1 MQPAPFDRRAHP
13 AGFMIERWRAPDG
26 WDHRRFSWPQPA
38 GTGVRGSLIV
48 QGGRGDF
55 IEKYLEAI
63 AHFHC
68 RGWAVEGFDWRGQ
81 GGSGRTADDLRTIPA
96 MVDDLAAFVAEW
108 QPRTPGPHVLLAHSM
123 GGHVAL
129 RLAAE
134 RAPAIDA
141 LVLSAPMLGLSGG
154 RPPGP
159 VGSAIAGLFCRIGL
173 SARDAWAER
182 GESAF
187 RRVMLT
193 ADVDRFSDEGWW
205 KAADPTLALGPPRW
219 SWIAGAYRSIAALM
233 APGILER
240 VRVPTL
246 LLAAA
251 RDRLVDSR
259 AIRRAAARIPGARLI
274 VRDDAAHELLR
285 EADGPRTAFLA
296 AIDDFLDERA
306 APR

>member
-13 AGFMIERWRAPDG
+13 AGFAIARWQAPDG
-26 WDHRRFSWPQPA
+26 WDHRCFSWPQPS
-38 GTGVRGSLIV
+38 GTAPRGSLIF

-63 AHFHC
+63 AHFHG

-81 GGSGRTADDLRTIPA
+81 GGSGRTADDLLTIPA
-96 MVDDLAAFVAEW
+96 MVDDLAAFATGW
-108 QPRTPGPHVLLAHSM
+108 QARTPGPHVVIAHSM

-154 RPPGP
+154 RPPQAI
-159 VGSAIAGLFCRIGL
+159 GSAIAGLLCRIGL
-173 SARDAWAER
+173 AGRDAWAER

-187 RRVMLT
+187 RQAVLT
-193 ADVDRFSDEGWW
+193 ADADRFADEGWW
-205 KAADPTLALGPPRW
+205 KAADPVLALGPPRW

-233 APGILER
+233 APGVLER
-240 VRVPTL
+240 VTVPTL

-259 AIRRAAARIPGARLI
+259 AIARAAARIPAARLI
-274 VRDDAAHELLR
+274 ARDDAAHELLR
-285 EADGPRTAFLA
+285 EADGPRLAFLS
-296 AIDDFLDERA
+296 AIDRFLDEK
-306 APR
+306 APAS